1 MNLVELYDSLV
12 IPEEGNEKVFNAVP
26 IPGYP
31 NFRIAIDIEGN
42 PVLLLLVVNRL
53 RNISVKNFRLRYL
66 QVLQNIE
73 CRISEDGKE
82 EFQNFTVLTFITA
95 DRHLQEYFLRVAES
109 FVKAL
114 KIKPSQ
120 EEVIETIN
128 KFVEVFRSLN
138 DTPTNTVHGLWTEL
152 FLIESSKNPKTLL
165 NYWHNMPHEKF
176 DFNSGVEKVEVKSNS
191 SFERIHTFASEQL
204 NPPTDTQV
212 LIASI
217 FVRQHGN
224 GQSIQQLIENITRK
238 IENEID
244 LADKLNSIVFQTLAN
259 SLEQSVAIKF
269 DYNIAKESLKFYRHQ
284 DIVKIEEI
292 HIPNQVS
299 EVRYKS
305 DLSDVNPINI
315 SEISKEGILFKSL
328 L

>member
-1 MNLVELYDSLV
+1 MNLVELYDTLV
-12 IPEEGNEKVFNAVP
+12 IPEEGNERVFNAVP

-42 PVLLLLVVNRL
+42 PVLLLSVANRL
-53 RNISVKNFRLRYL
+53 RTISVKNFRLRYL

-82 EFQNFTVLTFITA
+82 DFQKFTVLTFISA
-95 DRHLQEYFLRVAES
+95 DRHLREYFLRVAES
-109 FVKAL
+109 FVKSL
-114 KIKPSQ
+114 KIKPTQ

-138 DTPTNTVHGLWTEL
+138 DTPTNTIHGLWTEL
-152 FLIESSKNPKTLL
+152 FLIESSKNPQILL
-165 NYWHNMPHEKF
+165 NYWHDMPQEKF
-176 DFNSGVEKVEVKSNS
+176 DFNSGAEKIEVKSSS

-204 NPPTDTQV
+204 NPPTDTSV

-217 FVRQHGN
+217 FVRQDSS
-224 GQSIQQLIENITRK
+224 GQSIQQLIESITRK
-238 IENEID
+238 IENQVD
-244 LADKLNSIVFQTLAN
+244 LTDKLNTIVFQTLAN
-259 SLEQSVAIKF
+259 SLEQSINIKF
-269 DYNIAKESLKFYRHQ
+269 DYQIAKESLKFYRHQ

-292 HIPNQVS
+292 HIPNEVS

-305 DLSDVNPINI
+305 DLSDVNPIKI
-315 SEISKEGILFKSL
+315 SEIGKDGILFKSL